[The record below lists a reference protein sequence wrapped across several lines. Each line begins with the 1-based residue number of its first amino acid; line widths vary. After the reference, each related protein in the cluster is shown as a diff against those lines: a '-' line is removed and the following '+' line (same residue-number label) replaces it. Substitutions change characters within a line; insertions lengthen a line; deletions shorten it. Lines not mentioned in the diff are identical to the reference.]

1 MKPFEVSTP
10 IGESII
16 SRRVYRNCI
25 VTFCGRDTLAD
36 LVDLD
41 MVAFDVILAMD
52 WLAYYYATVDCRT
65 KIVHF

>member
-16 SRRVYRNCI
+16 ARRVYRNCI
-25 VTFCGRDTLAD
+25 VTVCGRDTLAD

-41 MVAFDVILAMD
+41 MVDF
-52 WLAYYYATVDCRT
+52 
-65 KIVHF
+65 